1 MKLILKLKNLV
12 ESMYRVLKVAR
23 KPSKADFKFTLKIC
37 LVGSFLIGSIGFLFY
52 LIFTILLG

>member
-23 KPSKADFKFTLKIC
+23 KPSKTDFKFTLKIC